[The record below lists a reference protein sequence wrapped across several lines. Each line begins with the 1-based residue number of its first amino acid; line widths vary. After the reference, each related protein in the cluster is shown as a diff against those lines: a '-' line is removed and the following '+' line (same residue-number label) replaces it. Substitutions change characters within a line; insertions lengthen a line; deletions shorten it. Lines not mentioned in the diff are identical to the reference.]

1 MGLHL
6 SARRAAVLGRP
17 VAHSLSPVLH
27 RAAYAALGLTDWR
40 YDRIDCGAEDIV
52 EVLADADA
60 DADWAGFSVT
70 MPAKRAALAAARTV
84 STLAATVGAANTL
97 LPLPDGGW
105 AADNTD
111 VDGVRTALEP
121 HLGTAGQLDDVTI
134 LGAGGTAAAAVTALA
149 ARATASP
156 LRVIVRDPARAGDLR
171 DTARRAGVEV
181 DVLAASSQAAAAALH
196 SCALLV
202 STLPIGAADRYTDIR
217 WRADLVALDAI
228 YQQWP
233 TALAASVTAAGGVA
247 VSGADLL
254 LHQAVRQVTLMTGR
268 NAPVQAMRTA
278 LRGKVG
284 TALS

>member
-27 RAAYAALGLTDWR
+27 RAAYAALGLSDWR
-40 YDRIDCGAEDIV
+40 YDRIDCGAEDIA
-52 EVLADADA
+52 EVLAAADA

-70 MPAKRAALAAARTV
+70 MPAKRAALVAARTV
-84 STLAATVGAANTL
+84 SPLAATVGAANTL

-105 AADNTD
+105 SADNTD
-111 VDGVRTALEP
+111 VDGIAAALEP

-134 LGAGGTAAAAVTALA
+134 LGAGGTAAAAVVALA
-149 ARATASP
+149 ARAGSP
-156 LRVIVRDPARAGDLR
+156 LRVIVRDTARAGDVR
-171 DTARRAGVEV
+171 DTGRRAGVEV
-181 DVLAASSQAAAAALH
+181 DLLVASSPAAAVALRG
-196 SCALLV
+196 CALLV
-202 STLPIGAADRYTDIR
+202 STLPIGAADRYAAIR

-254 LHQAVRQVTLMTGR
+254 LHQAVRQVALMTGR
-268 NAPVQAMRTA
+268 DAPVQAMRAA
-278 LRGKVG
+278 LRGEVG